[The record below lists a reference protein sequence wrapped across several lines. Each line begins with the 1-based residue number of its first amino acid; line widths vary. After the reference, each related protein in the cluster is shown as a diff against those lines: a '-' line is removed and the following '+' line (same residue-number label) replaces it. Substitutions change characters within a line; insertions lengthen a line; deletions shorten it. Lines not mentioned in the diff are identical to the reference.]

1 MAFETPW
8 DEATVARLRE
18 EWALG
23 YSTGEIG
30 RRMGISKNAV
40 VWKAH
45 RLNLPARPSP
55 IVRSG
60 TPLAP
65 RAPRVRGATLPP
77 LASAEKPLAVMRTP
91 EPRPLKP
98 GRAVPLEI
106 TPPERVAPPAP
117 AEVAVAFLRARAAL
131 AKASPVRP
139 PPRPCCWP
147 IGEPRTPSFR
157 FCRAESEPGRP
168 YCAEHCKLA
177 YVRVSAS

>member
-1 MAFETPW
+1 MAFETTW
-8 DEATVARLRE
+8 DKATVARLRE

-40 VWKAH
+40 VGKAH
-45 RLNLPARPSP
+45 RLNLPSRPSP

-60 TPLAP
+60 TPRARQAP
-65 RAPRVRGATLPP
+65 RAHGPTLPP
-77 LASAEKPLAVMRTP
+77 LASTQKPAVARRALPLAI
-91 EPRPLKP
+91 
-98 GRAVPLEI
+98 A
-106 TPPERVAPPAP
+106 TPPERVAPPPP
-117 AEVAVAFLRARAAL
+117 ADIAVAFLRARAAL
-131 AKASPVRP
+131 AKASPLQP
-139 PPRPCCWP
+139 APRPCCWP

-177 YVRVSAS
+177 YVRVSPA